1 MSNHMS
7 AKGRIENSLDEGHK
21 LFGLFGELYDNGL
34 DAGATRIRVFLALE
48 AGKPWL
54 YFVDNGSGMTLEKLQ
69 DSTIWD
75 RRSTAGGRH
84 GRFGIG
90 GRKAHVCLTMA
101 KGTPKALTMAG
112 GSLFVCEVAW
122 AACSA
127 EDRYAPVATPATV
140 AADIAL
146 WRRLQLG
153 ASGTIV
159 ALQLTPARD
168 VEIRQALAETGVN
181 GLANWLARVY
191 HEDLQEGLD
200 ICFLVGGA
208 PRAALKDGDPLQW
221 ADMQEKGEGERQSEL
236 LLSVLTNSTS
246 LERRV
251 ILNDSRGDYY
261 YDFAD
266 PKKPKRKSHTQTD
279 AWQEVDELRFR
290 SAHRSEWERESP
302 ELQGIFLKRRAGA
315 RAKIVDRIP
324 PPKAELRGQDV
335 RRSKAT
341 ARHTLTHSASTTMDR
356 LMGIQP
362 DKSRVDSTQIDG
374 TIMETVRLLCKEFAG
389 KMNKMDLD
397 RAAAEK
403 AERER
408 AGSDDDVVEPVV
420 PNVVI
425 NGDAAAITI
434 TDTNDASAAVYKLNA
449 LYHTVATLQARK
461 AAIADDAKF
470 MKHVATLVEVDRK
483 AGLV

>member
-1 MSNHMS
+1 MS

-34 DAGATRIRVFLALE
+34 DAGATRIRVFLTLV
-48 AGKPWL
+48 AGQPWL

-101 KGTPKALTMAG
+101 KGVSKTLTMAG
-112 GSLFVCEVAW
+112 GSLFVCNVDW
-122 AACSA
+122 AACIA
-127 EDRYAPVATPATV
+127 EDRYAPVAAAAT
-140 AADIAL
+140 AADDIAL
-146 WRRLQLG
+146 WRRLQQG
-153 ASGTIV
+153 PSGTIV
-159 ALQLTPARD
+159 ALQLTPARN
-168 VEIRQALAETGVN
+168 VEIRQALADTGVN
-181 GLANWLARVY
+181 GLEPWLARVY
-191 HEDLQEGLD
+191 HEDLQENLD
-200 ICFLVGGA
+200 ICFVVDGV
-208 PRAALKDGDPLQW
+208 PRTALADGDPLQW
-221 ADMQEKGEGERQSEL
+221 RAMQEADEGERQTTTPL
-236 LLSVLTNSTS
+236 AVLVNSGTQETRA
-246 LERRV
+246 L
-251 ILNDSRGDYY
+251 LNDNRGDYY
-261 YDFAD
+261 YDFTD

-279 AWQEVDELRFR
+279 AWQEVGELQLC
-290 SAHRSEWERESP
+290 SAHRPAWEKESS
-302 ELQGIFLKRRAGA
+302 ELQGIFLKRRAGT

-335 RRSKAT
+335 RRYKAT
-341 ARHTLTHSASTTMDR
+341 ARHTLTHSASVVMDR
-356 LMGIQP
+356 LMGIQT
-362 DKSRVDSTQIDG
+362 DKSRVDPEEIDAA
-374 TIMETVRLLCKEFAG
+374 IMETVRLLCKEFAG

-408 AGSDDDVVEPVV
+408 AGSDDDLVEPVV

-425 NGDAAAITI
+425 SGDAAAITI

-449 LYHTVATLQARK
+449 LYHMVATLQARK
-461 AAIADDAKF
+461 SAIADDAKF
-470 MKHVATLVEVDRK
+470 MKHVAALVEVDRK
-483 AGLV
+483 AGLA